1 MNLDDQLKCTNRMF
15 TAIAQLQ
22 SEMDVLMRAT
32 ATNKSPVLSE
42 LKTMKL
48 HLSHMHEKVE
58 DIVSICVDEEDK
70 TRGYRLNS
78 EHFLQ
83 QQLIKDAEK
92 LPYTQVYAQDWEV
105 GLAGRE
111 TSYSSALDL
120 KIILWLRQSISQR
133 TLGPRLEQ
141 VETRDETR
149 HMSKRYVME
158 QHSRG
163 YIQRLM

>member
-1 MNLDDQLKCTNRMF
+1 MNHLDDQLKCTNRMF

-92 LPYTQVYAQDWEV
+92 KLPYTQVYAQDWEV
-105 GLAGRE
+105 GLAFRIAGRE

-120 KIILWLRQSISQR
+120 KIILW
-133 TLGPRLEQ
+133 
-141 VETRDETR
+141 
-149 HMSKRYVME
+149 
-158 QHSRG
+158 
-163 YIQRLM
+163 

>member
-48 HLSHMHEKVE
+48 HLSHMYEKVE

-70 TRGYRLNS
+70 VTGYKVHN
-78 EHFLQ
+78 EHSLQ
-83 QQLIKDAEK
+83 RQLIRENEK
-92 LPYTQVYAQDWEV
+92 HRPYTKLYAQEWEV
-105 GLAGRE
+105 KPGHPNCGH
-111 TSYSSALDL
+111 
-120 KIILWLRQSISQR
+120 
-133 TLGPRLEQ
+133 PN
-141 VETRDETR
+141 
-149 HMSKRYVME
+149 
-158 QHSRG
+158 
-163 YIQRLM
+163 